1 MAIIR
6 IVETDVYCDI
16 CGEWITGWR
25 SKETGVSKE
34 WTKTFAREKG
44 CTAGKRIVCK
54 KCRIEKRMKTCSIQ
68 KKIGTAGRDAD
79 GTCMGFGNG
88 ASDEPIEKCK
98 RCIANTSYQWE

>member
-34 WTKTFAREKG
+34 WAKTFAREKG
-44 CTAGKRIVCK
+44 CTAGCTEGLYSDRNDRQQSGRFSKSEID
-54 KCRIEKRMKTCSIQ
+54 KCNQ
-68 KKIGTAGRDAD
+68 KD
-79 GTCMGFGNG
+79 G
-88 ASDEPIEKCK
+88 
-98 RCIANTSYQWE
+98 

>member
-34 WTKTFAREKG
+34 WAKTFAREKG

-54 KCRIEKRMKTCSIQ
+54 KCRIERIEAETGARSLS
-68 KKIGTAGRDAD
+68 GHD
-79 GTCMGFGNG
+79 GNVFTDDGKPKDIIG
-88 ASDEPIEKCK
+88 ASRKHGGTYSLPEHCMDG
-98 RCIANTSYQWE
+98 